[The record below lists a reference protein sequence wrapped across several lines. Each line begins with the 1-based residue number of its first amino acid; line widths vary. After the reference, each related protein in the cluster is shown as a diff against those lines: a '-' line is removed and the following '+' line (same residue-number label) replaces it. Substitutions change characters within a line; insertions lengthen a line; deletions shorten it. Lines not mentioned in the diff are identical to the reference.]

1 MEKLSNE
8 EVLTRKLIK
17 SAGLEKPSA
26 AFSANVLKAIAAKK
40 VVREYKPL
48 ISVNVWI
55 ALAGVLVISM
65 IGLYLLTSAQTLT
78 LEFGYLKG
86 LEFPKLQLS
95 RTMTYAIGF
104 VALFFLQIPFLKGL
118 LERQMRF

>member
-1 MEKLSNE
+1 MEKLSKE
-8 EVLTRKLIK
+8 EFFTRKLIK
-17 SAGLEKPSA
+17 EAGFERPSA

-55 ALAGVLVISM
+55 ALAVLLIFSM
-65 IGLYLLTSAQTLT
+65 IGLYLLTSGQKITW
-78 LEFGYLKG
+78 EFGYFEG
-86 LEFPKLQLS
+86 LTFPRVELS
-95 RTMTYAIGF
+95 RTMTYAVGF

-118 LERQMRF
+118 LERQMRY